1 MAFALVESSVVV
13 YLRQLYYPEGFSF
26 PMKPIPENILFMEM
40 MREAATM
47 VMLVSAGIVAGGSA
61 WRRFAF
67 FMYCFGLW
75 DIGYYIWLKLFI
87 GWPVSLLEPDILFLF
102 PVVWWGPVLAPV
114 IVAFSLCMS
123 AVLIIHRM
131 EKGWTPPLKKT
142 DIFWIA
148 LGAGIILYTFM
159 ADAKIIEAGA
169 TPPPYRW
176 RLFATGEGIGLAAFA
191 GLMLRR

>member
-1 MAFALVESSVVV
+1 MI

-47 VMLVSAGIVAGGSA
+47 GILISVGLIAGRSA
-61 WRRFAF
+61 WRKFAF

-75 DIGYYIWLKLFI
+75 DIGYYLWLKLFI
-87 GWPVSLLEPDILFLF
+87 GWPASFFEPDILFLL
-102 PVVWWGPVLAPV
+102 PVAWWGPVLAPV
-114 IVAFSLCMS
+114 IVAISLCMS
-123 AVLIIHRM
+123 AVLIIRRV
-131 EKGWTPPLKKT
+131 EKGWKPLLKKL

-159 ADAKIIEAGA
+159 ADAKIIEAGMA
-169 TPPPYRW
+169 PPPYRW
-176 RLFATGEGIGLAAFA
+176 LLFAIGEGIGLTAFA
-191 GLMLRR
+191 GLLLRR

>member
-1 MAFALVESSVVV
+1 VV
-13 YLRQLYYPEGFSF
+13 YLRQMYYPEGFSF
-26 PMKPIPENILFMEM
+26 PLKPIPENILFMEM

-47 VMLVSAGIVAGGSA
+47 VILVGAGIAAGGSV
-61 WRRFAF
+61 WRKFAC
-67 FMYCFGLW
+67 FMYCFGFW

-87 GWPVSLLEPDILFLF
+87 GRPSSFLEPDILFLL

-131 EKGWTPPLKKT
+131 ETGWKPSLKKM

-176 RLFATGEGIGLAAFA
+176 RLFAIGEGIGLAAFA